1 MFCIVIWCTS
11 EPIVLY
17 ITEKAVCTSEFEH
30 FCGND
35 GAVPDPA
42 QLPCDSVCEVF
53 VGSSQG
59 IHGPSVLS
67 ACGERTETATDCS

>member
-1 MFCIVIWCTS
+1 MYCIVIWCTS

-17 ITEKAVCTSEFEH
+17 ITEKAVFTSECEH
-30 FCGND
+30 SCGND

-42 QLPCDSVCEVF
+42 QLPCDRVYKIL

-59 IHGPSVLS
+59 IHGPSVPS
-67 ACGERTETATDCS
+67 ACEE